1 MSTRILLTGATGFV
15 GHHVLN
21 ALLKKDV
28 SIRCITR
35 KESVQKLPN
44 SDKLE
49 TCVITSDLF
58 QENESW
64 WRKHLQGIDTI
75 LHIAWYAE
83 PGKYQYSTENM
94 KCLIG
99 TLRMARVASEKGVK
113 RIVGIGT
120 CLEYAECK
128 QPLTINSPLY
138 ASSPYAACKLAT
150 YYALSGLAPQY
161 GVEFAWCRLFYL
173 YGEGEDERRLV
184 PIIRK
189 KMSQGLPVE
198 LTSGIQVRDFLDVR
212 KAGQQVAKI
221 TLERKSG
228 AFNICSGKPV
238 TVREL
243 AQSIAD
249 EYGKR
254 DLLKFGARKENP
266 VDPPYLVG
274 IK

>member
-1 MSTRILLTGATGFV
+1 MSRRVFVTGSTGFV
-15 GHHVLN
+15 GKQILSS
-21 ALLKKDV
+21 LLEKDV
-28 SIRCITR
+28 SIVVAVR
-35 KESVQKLPN
+35 KASATKLPK
-44 SDKLE
+44 SHKLE
-49 TCVITSDLF
+49 KPIYTDNIF
-58 QENESW
+58 EENESW
-64 WRKHLQGIDTI
+64 WRKHLKDIDTV
-75 LHIAWYAE
+75 LHVAWYAE

-94 KCLIG
+94 NCLMG
-99 TLRMARVASEKGVK
+99 TLRMARVASEYSVK

-120 CLEYAECK
+120 CLEYAESK
-128 QPLTINSPLY
+128 QPLAINSPLY

-184 PIIRK
+184 PTIRK
-189 KMSQGLPVE
+189 NISQDLPVE
-198 LTSGIQVRDFLDVR
+198 LTSGNQVRDFLNVR
-212 KAGQQVAKI
+212 EAGQQIAKI
-221 TLERKSG
+221 TLERESG

-238 TVREL
+238 TVREF

-254 DLLKFGARKENP
+254 DLLQFGARKENP